1 MSQCLMVD
9 MRREYTYAFTPYRL
23 RVLTH
28 KVLTSILM
36 DHEYSAVA
44 DEYSMSTL
52 IYSMSTHEY
61 FSWAVLICTHCNHE
75 QPCCMAPFS
84 ATSSPIY
91 GWSRP
96 FWTSI
101 YFPLHAQQLKG
112 CVRYRERDLAWD
124 RAISKWSRIHRI
136 CAEITASREIAFSA
150 SNTASKFHSVLASR
164 IVGPNRLYVLGSRG
178 AKLRNLNKSMTGDIL
193 IRNKRKQIKQN
204 GQINHTK
211 LYRACM
217 TSYDRPDRWDGW
229 ASWAW
234 GYAVLKIY
242 RYFSGI
248 YITTL
253 LKR

>member
-1 MSQCLMVD
+1 MLDVSNSKTQNSQLLARYLAKTTSGRGIALTGYMTPLPMS
-9 MRREYTYAFTPYRL
+9 
-23 RVLTH
+23 
-28 KVLTSILM
+28 
-36 DHEYSAVA
+36 
-44 DEYSMSTL
+44 
-52 IYSMSTHEY
+52 
-61 FSWAVLICTHCNHE
+61 
-75 QPCCMAPFS
+75 CMAPFS

-124 RAISKWSRIHRI
+124 RAIRISKWSRIHRI
-136 CAEITASREIAFSA
+136 CAELTASREIVFSA
-150 SNTASKFHSVLASR
+150 SNTASNFHSVLASR

-178 AKLRNLNKSMTGDIL
+178 AKSRNLNKSMTGDIL

-217 TSYDRPDRWDGW
+217 TSYDRPDCWDGW
-229 ASWAW
+229 ASWERIW
-234 GYAVLKIY
+234 MEHVIQP
-242 RYFSGI
+242 
-248 YITTL
+248 
-253 LKR
+253 

>member
-1 MSQCLMVD
+1 MLDVSNSKTQNTQLLARYLAKTTSGRGIALTGYMTTLPMSC
-9 MRREYTYAFTPYRL
+9 
-23 RVLTH
+23 H
-28 KVLTSILM
+28 
-36 DHEYSAVA
+36 
-44 DEYSMSTL
+44 
-52 IYSMSTHEY
+52 
-61 FSWAVLICTHCNHE
+61 
-75 QPCCMAPFS
+75 MAPFS

-164 IVGPNRLYVLGSRG
+164 IVCPNRLYVLGSRG

-193 IRNKRKQIKQN
+193 IRNKRKAN
-204 GQINHTK
+204 
-211 LYRACM
+211 
-217 TSYDRPDRWDGW
+217 
-229 ASWAW
+229 
-234 GYAVLKIY
+234 
-242 RYFSGI
+242 
-248 YITTL
+248 
-253 LKR
+253 

>member
-1 MSQCLMVD
+1 MLDVSNSKTQNTQLLARYLAKTTSGRGIALTGYMTPWPMS
-9 MRREYTYAFTPYRL
+9 
-23 RVLTH
+23 
-28 KVLTSILM
+28 
-36 DHEYSAVA
+36 
-44 DEYSMSTL
+44 
-52 IYSMSTHEY
+52 
-61 FSWAVLICTHCNHE
+61 
-75 QPCCMAPFS
+75 CMAPFS

-229 ASWAW
+229 ASWERIW
-234 GYAVLKIY
+234 MEHVIQP
-242 RYFSGI
+242 
-248 YITTL
+248 
-253 LKR
+253 

>member
-1 MSQCLMVD
+1 VLDVSNSKTQNTQLLARYLAKTTSGRGIALTGYMTPWPMS
-9 MRREYTYAFTPYRL
+9 
-23 RVLTH
+23 
-28 KVLTSILM
+28 
-36 DHEYSAVA
+36 
-44 DEYSMSTL
+44 
-52 IYSMSTHEY
+52 
-61 FSWAVLICTHCNHE
+61 
-75 QPCCMAPFS
+75 CMAPFS

-217 TSYDRPDRWDGW
+217 TSYLWPSRSLGW
-229 ASWAW
+229 LSQLRKNMN
-234 GYAVLKIY
+234 GTRDPTLKT
-242 RYFSGI
+242 RYPV
-248 YITTL
+248 
-253 LKR
+253 